1 MHNTCFFPD
10 CHLLAVTAGSISI
23 PYLAGYSEIFKKPNF
38 QVVKM
43 EVHVHLK
50 NAFQAELETEGSRLA
65 IILGLPPR
73 PPLNMCPDREIL
85 KNGDYSEIC
94 IIRNNK
100 KTPSR
105 QMWEKRKVREKEK
118 KSKKNKLE

>member
-65 IILGLPPR
+65 IILGLPPTPQHVPR
-73 PPLNMCPDREIL
+73 SRNSQKWRLFRNLHNTEQQENPVPPNV
-85 KNGDYSEIC
+85 G
-94 IIRNNK
+94 K
-100 KTPSR
+100 KEG
-105 QMWEKRKVREKEK
+105 QGKGKKIEEK
-118 KSKKNKLE
+118 